1 MRRLFL
7 FLAVSI
13 LWITP
18 LRAQNDG
25 ETFEQ
30 YKQRKQKEMA
40 DYKQQ
45 KKTEFEDFRK
55 KANEEYA
62 AFLKQR
68 WEELQAFKGIEPP
81 VEPKPP
87 VPTPVEP
94 DRKPTTD
101 PIPYKKVVPL
111 SPTPTIPQPLLPDI
125 PPVTLP
131 TSPSVQVDYYGLS
144 QNVRVHPDMKIHL
157 ENLSEDEIAR
167 AWILFS
173 DERFDITIHELLN
186 MKAELQLNDWG
197 YVQLVR
203 QFCNRFFGKT
213 IDEAAILQA
222 YILSQSGVDMRLM
235 RTNQHLYVAIPFTE
249 AIYHRNYILVDDIPY
264 YLFDQT
270 DEKRFDVMNKSF
282 AGGKVPSLRMN
293 NTPSLPDKPTE
304 TRVLTSER
312 YPEIRVS
319 MKENQNLIDFYN
331 DYPLTSKWNYYS
343 LASLSGETKEMLYP
357 MLKSKIGNLS
367 ESAAANM
374 LINFVQTAFEY
385 ATDQEQFGYE
395 RPLFGD
401 ETFYYPFSDCEDR
414 SILYSILVRDLLG
427 LDVVLLHF
435 PGHLA
440 TAVRFSSDVNGD
452 YLLID
457 NVKYVVC
464 DPTYIGA
471 SIGMAMPQYKEEG
484 TEIEV
489 VTIPYR

>member
-1 MRRLFL
+1 MRRLIIF
-7 FLAVSI
+7 FAVST
-13 LWITP
+13 LLMTP
-18 LRAQNDG
+18 LCAQNDG

-30 YKQRKQKEMA
+30 YKQRMQKEMA
-40 DYKQQ
+40 DYKQR
-45 KKTEFEDFRK
+45 KKSELEDFRK

-62 AFLKQR
+62 AYLKQR
-68 WEELQAFKGIEPP
+68 WEELQAFKGIKPP

-101 PIPYKKVVPL
+101 PIPYKKITPL
-111 SPTPTIPQPLLPDI
+111 SPTPTLPQPLLPDV

-131 TSPSVQVDYYGLS
+131 TSPSIHIDYYGFS
-144 QNVRVHPDMKIHL
+144 QSVRVHPDMKIHL
-157 ENLSEDEIAR
+157 NNLSEDEVSR
-167 AWILFS
+167 AWTLLS
-173 DERFDITIHELLN
+173 DERFDVTIHDLL
-186 MKAELQLNDWG
+186 KIKRDLQLNDWG
-197 YVQLVR
+197 YIQLVR
-203 QFCNRFFGKT
+203 QFCKGIYEKT
-213 IDEAAILQA
+213 TEEAAVLQA
-222 YILSQSGVDMRLM
+222 YILSQSGIDLRLM
-235 RTNQHLYVAIPFTE
+235 RANEHLYVAIPFNET
-249 AIYHRNYILVDDIPY
+249 IYHRTFIRVEGIPY
-264 YLFDQT
+264 YLMEQT
-270 DEKRFDVMNKSF
+270 DESHFYVMNKSF
-282 AGGKVPSLRMN
+282 AGGIVPSLRMN
-293 NTPSLPDKPTE
+293 NTPSLPEKLTE
-304 TRVLTSER
+304 IRVLTSNR

-319 MKENQNLIDFYN
+319 IEENQNLIDFYN

-343 LASLSGETKEMLYP
+343 LASLSDETKEILYP
-357 MLKSKIGNLS
+357 TLKSKIGNLS
-367 ESAAANM
+367 ESAAANK

-440 TAVRFSSDVNGD
+440 TAVHFSSDVSGD

-457 NVKYVVC
+457 NIKYVVC

-471 SIGMAMPQYKEEG
+471 NIGMAMPQYKEEG

-489 VTIPYR
+489 VTIPE